1 MCPYRHP
8 LCPFSQIARF
18 RNSRNQ
24 SCASRGSRIVMPI
37 PLSSSNPAANCWT
50 EYVLLNG
57 VLRSRYCKSLIL
69 CFMHGYLSHGCCFF
83 MAGTWYRYST
93 EDSVRP
99 LSLLLTTTEKGCLF
113 GHRTLLHLHL
123 TCVYKLRSTSK
134 AIDFD
139 HQMYFGREKKKNFF
153 FFHSIQSIGVV
164 CFFFFF
170 FCVATPCVR

>member
-1 MCPYRHP
+1 MKIFYSFILLRTDMCPYRHP

-83 MAGTWYRYST
+83 YGGYMIQIQHRGQCET
-93 EDSVRP
+93 
-99 LSLLLTTTEKGCLF
+99 SLFVANNNRKGMF
-113 GHRTLLHLHL
+113 VWPPNTAAPAP
-123 TCVYKLRSTSK
+123 YLRL
-134 AIDFD
+134 
-139 HQMYFGREKKKNFF
+139 Q
-153 FFHSIQSIGVV
+153 
-164 CFFFFF
+164 
-170 FCVATPCVR
+170 AT